1 MFILKNIVK
10 KFIGANMVHGPLKI
24 LVYAASVIFIFL
36 GLVFIISTN
45 LGIIYFFEGIIFFAL
60 ASLLLIL
67 SREKKPLE
75 IRQNLTVTGPI
86 KVNEVRCPVCNA
98 VVDPTKIEVV
108 DGKPYVTC
116 RYCGNKFELT
126 EEPTW

>member
-1 MFILKNIVK
+1 MT
-10 KFIGANMVHGPLKI
+10 MVRGPLKI
-24 LVYAASVIFIFL
+24 LVYLASAVLIFL
-36 GLVFIISTN
+36 GVIYIISTN
-45 LGIIYFFEGIIFFAL
+45 LGVTYFFTGL
-60 ASLLLIL
+60 AFLAVAILLLIL

-75 IRQNLTVTGPI
+75 IRQTVAVTGPI
-86 KVNEVRCPVCNA
+86 KAKEVRCPNCSA
-98 VVDPTKIEVV
+98 IVDPTKAEVV